1 VHKKETEIPHDTVT
15 KGTKART
22 KIWSGRY
29 FSCKSELFSIF
40 SFLHNVGLWIILLG
54 MRASVLEM
62 LRFGT
67 ENVTDL
73 FLNFLHRLGQGL
85 LAFLGRS
92 DVNLH
97 PVSQK
102 RGSVVVIEKAGKVR
116 VGEKMRLGARK
127 AETEAENWR
136 LLIIGLENILG

>member
-1 VHKKETEIPHDTVT
+1 MHKKETEIPHDTVT

-29 FSCKSELFSIF
+29 LSCKSELFSIF
-40 SFLHNVGLWIILLG
+40 SFLHNVGLWIFLRG

-67 ENVTDL
+67 EKCDRSFSNSSPS
-73 FLNFLHRLGQGL
+73 FGQG

-92 DVNLH
+92 DVKS
-97 PVSQK
+97 PFIFS
-102 RGSVVVIEKAGKVR
+102 EEGKCGGNR
-116 VGEKMRLGARK
+116 EGG
-127 AETEAENWR
+127 
-136 LLIIGLENILG
+136 